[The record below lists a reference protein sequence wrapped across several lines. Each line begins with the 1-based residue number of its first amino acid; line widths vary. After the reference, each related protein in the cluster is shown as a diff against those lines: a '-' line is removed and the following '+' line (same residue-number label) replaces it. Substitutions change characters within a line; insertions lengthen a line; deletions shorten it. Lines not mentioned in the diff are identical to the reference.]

1 MYTLA
6 LEPRARAGLQRLSA
20 QIRKQVLQ
28 KLEDLC
34 RECDERR
41 HQALKGKH
49 RGKFRLRVA
58 HHYRVLYA
66 FDRRT
71 RKLTVYQ
78 IGHRSSIY

>member
-6 LEPRARAGLQRLSA
+6 LEPRARTGLQRLSA
-20 QIRKQVLQ
+20 PIRRRVLQ

-41 HQALKGKH
+41 HHALKGKH
-49 RGKFRLRVA
+49 SGKFRLKVA
-58 HHYRVLYA
+58 HHYRVLYS
-66 FDRRT
+66 FDRRA
-71 RKLTVYQ
+71 RNLTVYQ